1 MSSVAINTFSLF
13 TITLI
18 FQMTMSIIYVNSD
31 TTIPL
36 EQQTGNTWS
45 TSFKSLQTVLSS
57 VANDY
62 DEIWIAH
69 GLYTNIKPNTPFTIS
84 NNYLRLYGGFIG
96 NETNLNARYLYNV
109 TTILTGNNLNTQMMN
124 IISRTGCV
132 LDSLSIENNSKGAIY
147 MSNSSNV

>member
-1 MSSVAINTFSLF
+1 MSSVSNTFSLLK
-13 TITLI
+13 ITLI
-18 FQMTMSIIYVNSD
+18 FQMTRSIIYVNSNI
-31 TTIPL
+31 TIPL
-36 EQQTGNTWS
+36 SQQKGNSWS
-45 TSFKSLQTVLSS
+45 TSFKSLQNALSS
-57 VANDY
+57 VTSDGT
-62 DEIWIAH
+62 EIWIAH

-96 NETNLNARYLYNV
+96 NETNLNDRYLYNV
-109 TTILTGNNLNTQMMN
+109 TTVLTGNNLNTQMMN